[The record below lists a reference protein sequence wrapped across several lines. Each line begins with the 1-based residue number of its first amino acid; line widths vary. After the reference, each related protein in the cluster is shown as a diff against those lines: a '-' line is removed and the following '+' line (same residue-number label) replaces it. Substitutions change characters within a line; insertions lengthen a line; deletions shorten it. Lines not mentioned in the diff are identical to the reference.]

1 MVHGDIQ
8 GPHHCVFLQPARAAC
23 RPPQLPAPAEC
34 VTSLAPATMLPA
46 WSLAAEDPNSPSSLC
61 RPRTVLTENRT
72 VPMLRIPVA

>member
-1 MVHGDIQ
+1 MATSRAPTTVCFCSQ
-8 GPHHCVFLQPARAAC
+8 PEPPAGPHSCPV
-23 RPPQLPAPAEC
+23 PAEC